1 MKRTKGH
8 YIGYRNIHGTWIWN
22 DDEKCHITDVD
33 GDYKVNMAF
42 YRKVCLETMCS
53 FDIAEEGLL
62 HWRKSVVIRGVYRS
76 PPKRGSKRGRGRKPV
91 RGRRPDSA
99 NKSSAEDG
107 ADPSTSTDV
116 PDVDNHSEISFN
128 DFYIYG
134 DSSSEDEEQSGTLLF
149 QFFDSP
155 PSEVSS

>member
-1 MKRTKGH
+1 
-8 YIGYRNIHGTWIWN
+8 
-22 DDEKCHITDVD
+22 
-33 GDYKVNMAF
+33 MAF
-42 YRKVCLETMCS
+42 YRKVCPETMCS

-116 PDVDNHSEISFN
+116 PDVDNCSEISFD

-155 PSEVSS
+155 PSEVSLLLKSPLEDFYYIFQMYFLLHFRQRSQF

>member
-8 YIGYRNIHGTWIWN
+8 YIGYRNIHGTWIRN

-42 YRKVCLETMCS
+42 YRKVCPETMCS
-53 FDIAEEGLL
+53 FDIAKEGIL

-107 ADPSTSTDV
+107 ADPSTSTDIL
-116 PDVDNHSEISFN
+116 DLDNCSKISFD

-149 QFFDSP
+149 EFFDSP
-155 PSEVSS
+155 PAEVSS